1 MSVISDR
8 FPIRTLD
15 VFVHT
20 RRGFTPFRETLQA
33 WKLEP
38 PFLLKINIKRTTCIN
53 MRVYAIT
60 KVNTGILM
68 LEGFRVRGYVRCR
81 DM

>member
-1 MSVISDR
+1 
-8 FPIRTLD
+8 
-15 VFVHT
+15 
-20 RRGFTPFRETLQA
+20 
-33 WKLEP
+33 
-38 PFLLKINIKRTTCIN
+38 